1 MLERGLE
8 MLDLLKVDLHNQ
20 GAADLHDNLR
30 AWEVWDRV
38 WCLEAHMRHMMF
50 REETRWP
57 GYYYRADFPKLDE
70 ENWKCFGNST
80 YDVDTGKF
88 TMEKKPYILVVP

>member
-1 MLERGLE
+1 
-8 MLDLLKVDLHNQ
+8 
-20 GAADLHDNLR
+20 
-30 AWEVWDRV
+30 
-38 WCLEAHMRHMMF
+38 MMF

-88 TMEKKPYILVVP
+88 TMEKKPYIQVVP

>member
-8 MLDLLKVDLHNQ
+8 MLDLLKVDLQ
-20 GAADLHDNLR
+20 KLGARDLHDLLR
-30 AWEVWDRV
+30 CWEVWDRV

-57 GYYYRADFPKLDE
+57 GYYYRADYPKLDE
-70 ENWKCFGNST
+70 ENWKCFVNST
-80 YDVDTGKF
+80 YDAATNEW
-88 TMEKKPYILVVP
+88 TMVKKPYIQVVP